1 MRVTMDKEELKR
13 MIKEAIKEVIEEERI
28 ESLLKSIPPVSK
40 REMEE
45 INKTYGKPT
54 EKKEAASSEEIQL

>member
-1 MRVTMDKEELKR
+1 MRITMGKEELKK

-28 ESLLKSIPPVSK
+28 ESLLESVSPVSK

-45 INKTYGKPT
+45 ISKTYGRPA
-54 EKKEAASSEEIQL
+54 EKKEAAYSEEIEL